1 VAAVLLTTLG
11 ALPVSADSVD
21 SDVRAAR
28 AAERTESIQLEQKL
42 DAPAD
47 QVKVTVTE
55 TPSSGEAQAR
65 ATAENGDAAVAAA
78 GISKSSRAAVTRRTP
93 AARSESPK
101 IADRAHTAPTE
112 ASTAVPA
119 HSNRP
124 DKVELMTRAETSAK
138 AEDKP
143 SGSLVTVLL
152 TILKLAV
159 VLILAYLTILALK
172 WFSAR
177 HDVMPSNNRQFKM
190 VDTLRFN
197 STSSMHLVEI
207 RGSTLLVGCT
217 SGQVNVLKEFDKDN
231 DSEADSE
238 PSGKFAEYLMKYSDT
253 SGKHG
258 PSGRIAGLL
267 RDCSGYLR
275 DRCQGTRTGAR
286 NEK

>member
-1 VAAVLLTTLG
+1 MRR
-11 ALPVSADSVD
+11 P
-21 SDVRAAR
+21 
-28 AAERTESIQLEQKL
+28 
-42 DAPAD
+42 
-47 QVKVTVTE
+47 E
-55 TPSSGEAQAR
+55 T
-65 ATAENGDAAVAAA
+65 GDAAVTSTGGA
-78 GISKSSRAAVTRRTP
+78 KSSQTAATRH
-93 AARSESPK
+93 AATAKPGSPK
-101 IADRAHTAPTE
+101 IADSSDAAPAK
-112 ASTAVPA
+112 ASVVPLA

-124 DKVELMTRAETSAK
+124 DKVALMTRAETTAK

-143 SGSLVTVLL
+143 SGSLGTVLL

-217 SGQVNVLKEFDKDN
+217 SGQVNVLKEFDEGN

-238 PSGKFAEYLMKYSDT
+238 PSGKFAEYLAKYSDM

-275 DRCQGTRTGAR
+275 NRCQGTRMEAR